1 MSKDY
6 SQNQTQLMSAIAKH
20 ILGEQTGL
28 NIKGS
33 PEKIEATKNAI
44 VASKKLYEALN
55 LSEPCL
61 EDIFRLVEEKK
72 VQAEIFEKKTGLRW
86 VI

>member
-1 MSKDY
+1 M
-6 SQNQTQLMSAIAKH
+6 
-20 ILGEQTGL
+20 
-28 NIKGS
+28 
-33 PEKIEATKNAI
+33 KIEATKNAI

-86 VI
+86 AI

>member
-1 MSKDY
+1 MSKAS

-28 NIKGS
+28 KIKGS
-33 PEKIEATKNAI
+33 PEKVEATKNAV

-55 LSEPCL
+55 LADPCL

-72 VQAEIFEKKTGLRW
+72 VHAEIFEKKTGLRW